1 MMNTRR
7 FMLSVGLASACIAS
21 LVGCGAASTPTP
33 PAPTAASPAPAS
45 SIAAPSAAAS
55 AIAAVGA
62 TCTPIQVKF
71 DPKATGLTGTWA
83 GDDGGVYY
91 VRQMRHVIWWNGMS
105 SRARTHPRTSA
116 GNGTTWVGA
125 RSSPISRSVS
135 DWVDVPRGGIDGY
148 GTVTFKIGPDA
159 AGNLQITKTSETGT
173 GRGDASGPP
182 ARPASD
188 RRSAPR

>member
-7 FMLSVGLASACIAS
+7 FMLSVGLASACVAS

-33 PAPTAASPAPAS
+33 PAPTAASSAPAPS
-45 SIAAPSAAAS
+45 VAAPSATAS
-55 AIAAVGA
+55 AVAAVGA

-91 VRQMRHVIWWNGMS
+91 VRQMGNVIWWNGMS
-105 SRARTHPRTSA
+105 SRADPPEMLGREW
-116 GNGTTWVGA
+116 NNVG
-125 RSSPISRSVS
+125 RGEIKPDLSIVS
-135 DWVDVPRGGIDGY
+135 DWVDVPRGGIEGY

-173 GRGDASGPP
+173 GRGDSVWTPCKAGF
-182 ARPASD
+182 
-188 RRSAPR
+188 

>member
-21 LVGCGAASTPTP
+21 LVGCGAASTTT
-33 PAPTAASPAPAS
+33 PAPTAASRAAS
-45 SIAAPSAAAS
+45 PVAAPSVTPS

-62 TCTPIQVKF
+62 VCTPIQVKF

-91 VRQMRHVIWWNGMS
+91 VRQMGNVIWWNGMS
-105 SRARTHPRTSA
+105 SRADPPEMLGRDW
-116 GNGTTWVGA
+116 NNVGRGEIKA
-125 RSSPISRSVS
+125 DLTIVS
-135 DWVDVPRGGIDGY
+135 DWVDVPRGGVEGY
-148 GTVTFKIGPDA
+148 GTVNFKIGPDA

-173 GRGDASGPP
+173 GRGDSVWTPCKAGF
-182 ARPASD
+182 
-188 RRSAPR
+188 